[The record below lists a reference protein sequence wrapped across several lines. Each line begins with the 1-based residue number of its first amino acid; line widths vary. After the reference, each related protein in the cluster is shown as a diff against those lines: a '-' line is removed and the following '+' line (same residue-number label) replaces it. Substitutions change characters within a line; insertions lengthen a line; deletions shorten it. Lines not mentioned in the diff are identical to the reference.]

1 MRLST
6 VLVMGIII
14 SSISMSAENLIFNS
28 GFELGQHGFHCIK
41 YLRLDTNP
49 DFQYE
54 GPVQDDEEK
63 VAGQSSLRLPNRFA
77 ETSNLILPEI
87 KLQPDADYT
96 LSVWMKSSSANYPVS
111 IKVLSASPDEKWDSK
126 NITVNVGLHW
136 TRYSMAFHTA
146 ADRKNLYYVISFVSS
161 YAEKSPPATL
171 WFDNMQLNRGGLADW
186 EPAAEVEVAA
196 EPEKKYWVK
205 EQDAEC
211 KIKVSAVNYSKQ
223 SSSVK
228 LDLQIVPDYSGS
240 GYTAVTGSP
249 QLITAGEV
257 VTLEPEGKIV
267 REIIFKTDRYGA
279 FFAHPVANKNSS
291 PGSGYFAVIGQYT
304 PEEMNLDRDFCVALH
319 VGSANIV
326 VPPRWGETLK
336 PGFRASGGSADEF
349 FSTLSAMGC
358 RLIRDWGYPQAA
370 CHWRILEPEEGKFD
384 FSIMDKQLEL
394 LSRHN
399 IKLLPVLGASDTM
412 NYADR
417 SIDKGTVS
425 GLPQWLLNKSR
436 RIAAPNWLVARKKG
450 LFIPPLDNWRMMI
463 RAMTLR
469 YKGKLTHYEI
479 MNEPNLCM
487 DAHFYLQFLQ
497 VAGEEIR
504 AADPSARIVG
514 ICSTGDLGGNV
525 NSFISQVLN
534 GGGANNLDILSFHPY
549 NAPALSSKT
558 SADNQ
563 ISGIRTM
570 LEKAGRPNL
579 PLWNTELFFLA
590 SPSPRN
596 DFEKD
601 IVMPSYAAQR
611 FLIDL
616 GEGLSQSIPLRYG
629 EFFKSVT
636 PHTATSTYGN
646 NTLIPNSNFI
656 VYNALSR
663 MFEGARAV
671 RKLRFPQYGIICYIY
686 SRKGRYIAAIW
697 NYANKEGCY
706 VDLSG
711 FQLADIYGNSVKS
724 GELLVDSSPLY
735 LQPGAMSDEEFIEAL
750 EALKVRLEYPIQ
762 SGSIVRKINTQLYVN
777 LYNESDVIQKGNI
790 GFSGNGFTASKTTA
804 FTILPNSR
812 IVTIIDLDRTTL
824 NLSPQITIK
833 VNDTI
838 RNIAVSMQESPEI
851 SGHIL
856 MSNAEGIIDFD
867 DNIISVDLL
876 VKDKSNAGKTGKRQL
891 WETDCVELFFD
902 TNPFYLPQ
910 INGCAY
916 TDNTF
921 RVFITPRDPVPVHIW
936 GKINPNECNIDIN
949 NTLDGYSIKLQIPV
963 KTGDALGLEVK
974 INDVSGKEKS
984 ETFLVKC
991 KSPQENRCQFGII
1004 KKQL

>member
-1 MRLST
+1 
-6 VLVMGIII
+6 
-14 SSISMSAENLIFNS
+14 
-28 GFELGQHGFHCIK
+28 
-41 YLRLDTNP
+41 
-49 DFQYE
+49 
-54 GPVQDDEEK
+54 VQDNEEK

-87 KLQPDADYT
+87 KLQPNADYT
-96 LSVWMKSSSANYPVS
+96 FSVWMKSSSANYPVS

-146 ADRKNLYYVISFVSS
+146 VDRKNLYYVISFVSS

-211 KIKVSAVNYSKQ
+211 KIKVSAVNYSTQ

-249 QLITAGEV
+249 QLVTAGEV

-291 PGSGYFAVIGQYT
+291 PGSGYFAVIGRYI

-463 RAMTLR
+463 RAMVLR

-549 NAPALSSKT
+549 NAPTLSSKT

-563 ISGIRTM
+563 IAGIRTM
-570 LEKAGRPNL
+570 LEKAGHPNL

-611 FLIDL
+611 FLSDM
-616 GEGLSQSIPLRYG
+616 GESLSQSIPLRYG
-629 EFFKSVT
+629 EFFKSFT
-636 PHTATSTYGN
+636 THTATSVYGN
-646 NTLIPNSNFI
+646 NSFIPNSNFV
-656 VYNALSR
+656 VYNTLAR
-663 MFEGARAV
+663 TFEGAKAV
-671 RKLRFPQYGIICYIY
+671 KKLRFPQYGIICYIY
-686 SRKGRYIAAIW
+686 SQKGKYVAALW
-697 NYANKEGCY
+697 NYLNKKECY
-706 VDLSG
+706 ADLSL
-711 FQLADIYGNSVKS
+711 FHLTDIYGNPVKP
-724 GELLVDSSPLY
+724 GECLIDSSPFY
-735 LQPGAMSDEEFIEAL
+735 LTPGNLSDKEFLNEL
-750 EALKVRLEYPIQ
+750 ETLKVHLEYPIQ
-762 SGSIVRKINTQLYVN
+762 TGGVVRKIDSQLYVN
-777 LYNESDVIQKGNI
+777 LYNDSNSVQEGNME
-790 GFSGNGFTASKTTA
+790 FSGNGFMSATTVS
-804 FTILPNSR
+804 FSIPPKSR
-812 IVTIIDLDRTTL
+812 IVKMLALKKDVPGS
-824 NLSPQITIK
+824 SPQITIRSNK
-833 VNDTI
+833 AI
-838 RNIAVSMQESPEI
+838 RHIPVIMMDNQEIPRHFVLT
-851 SGHIL
+851 G
-856 MSNAEGIIDFD
+856 AEGMVDFGND
-867 DNIISVDLL
+867 KIVVELRFN
-876 VKDKSNAGKTGKRQL
+876 DKSNAGKTGKRQL
-891 WETDCVELFFD
+891 
-902 TNPFYLPQ
+902 
-910 INGCAY
+910 
-916 TDNTF
+916 
-921 RVFITPRDPVPVHIW
+921 
-936 GKINPNECNIDIN
+936 
-949 NTLDGYSIKLQIPV
+949 
-963 KTGDALGLEVK
+963 
-974 INDVSGKEKS
+974 
-984 ETFLVKC
+984 
-991 KSPQENRCQFGII
+991 
-1004 KKQL
+1004 